1 MTSLR
6 TITSPNQ
13 TKKISKEK
21 CKSEKGSG
29 CFGFKIHF
37 CSILWGSEQACE
49 TSLYRNFNTCEVRI
63 NEFLKLSGRA
73 LNISCDGRKHGN
85 SSMGLEVMEDRRWK
99 GVCAP
104 FLFDHMNCY
113 CHVPCAT
120 ESWEFLTCLKERTGE
135 QRGPLLFRIVVLNL

>member
-1 MTSLR
+1 MISLR

-13 TKKISKEK
+13 TKKVSKEK
-21 CKSEKGSG
+21 CKSEKDSD

-37 CSILWGSEQACE
+37 CFILWGSEQACE

-63 NEFLKLSGRA
+63 NEFLKFSGRA
-73 LNISCDGRKHGN
+73 LNISCDDHKHDN

-104 FLFDHMNCY
+104 FLFDYMNAIVMCP
-113 CHVPCAT
+113 VP
-120 ESWEFLTCLKERTGE
+120 
-135 QRGPLLFRIVVLNL
+135 QNLGSF